1 MMTGSRSDPTGRDYL
16 LKRSRL
22 AKRLGEM
29 ATFDRIQI
37 VDDDQFDAD
46 VLAGNLRKILG
57 REIEVAEVEDRIE
70 RNFRS
75 VFEYGSD
82 TAAPAENIAAAAAC
96 DL

>member
-1 MMTGSRSDPTGRDYL
+1 MNADLSYYNWII
-16 LKRSRL
+16 
-22 AKRLGEM
+22 ACEGEPVASM
-29 ATFDRIQI
+29 D
-37 VDDDQFDAD
+37 
-46 VLAGNLRKILG
+46 KILG